1 MFRVPRVPLGL
12 QSAGMWIVMVVV
24 LVVVPDT
31 LEQWMPLNI
40 ARVCGWVLASGLWV
54 AVLDRSWQARFR
66 PLVRFSLQI
75 LAWLTAA
82 LSAAWISDQFRVL
95 TQAI

>member
-1 MFRVPRVPLGL
+1 MFRVPRLPLGL

-31 LEQWMPLNI
+31 LEQWMPLSA

-54 AVLDRSWQARFR
+54 VVLDRSWQARFP
-66 PLVRFSLQI
+66 PLVRFPLQI
-75 LAWLTAA
+75 VAWLTAA
-82 LSAAWISDQFRVL
+82 LSAAWISDQFRY
-95 TQAI
+95 